1 MNQEYLKNQLEELH
15 IAAFSEQMERLALAC
30 FEGQELDE
38 KAWLVL
44 DYLTHTGIYG
54 DYATLAVSHLF
65 WDREKTAAQSRRHF
79 FLSQCFLPL
88 SVMERRYPH
97 LQGAPWLLPVY
108 WILRIG
114 IIVFREHYKLSD
126 FRRSMAQERY
136 DHIRK
141 VYSAAGIEMR

>member
-15 IAAFSEQMERLALAC
+15 IAAFSEQMERLASAC

-54 DYATLAVSHLF
+54 DHTTFLVTRWF
-65 WDREKTAAQSRRHF
+65 WNQEKTVAQSRWDTFWNR
-79 FLSQCFLPL
+79 CFLPL
-88 SVMERRYPH
+88 SMMERRYPRLH
-97 LQGAPWLLPVY
+97 DAPWLLPVY
-108 WILRIG
+108 WVFRVVRI
-114 IIVFREHYKLSD
+114 VCREHYKLSA
-126 FRRSMAQERY
+126 FRREVTQERY
-136 DHIRK
+136 DHIKK